1 MKKINTEFVVGL
13 FMLTGFLAFVYLS
26 VQMGEFSIFSLEKN
40 YQREAEFDNVSG
52 LKIGATVE
60 IAGVT
65 IGKVS
70 EISLGEE
77 DVAKVVLLINRG
89 IEISADS
96 IASIRT
102 QGLIGDKYIKITQG
116 GDEESLTDGGVIFD
130 TESSID
136 IEELVSKYIFE
147 SE

>member
-1 MKKINTEFVVGL
+1 MKKINTEFIVGL
-13 FMLTGFLAFVYLS
+13 FMLAGFLSFAYLS
-26 VQMGEFSIFSLEKN
+26 SQMGEFSVFSLERN
-40 YQREAEFDNVSG
+40 YQIEAEFDNVSG
-52 LKIGATVE
+52 LKVGATVE

-70 EISLGEE
+70 EISLGEG
-77 DVAKVVLLINRG
+77 DLAKVILLINQDVKVT
-89 IEISADS
+89 ADA

-102 QGLIGDKYIKITQG
+102 QGLIGDKYVKIIQG
-116 GDEESLTDGGVIFD
+116 GDEELLADGGVIFD

-147 SE
+147 SK

>member
-13 FMLTGFLAFVYLS
+13 FMLTGFLAFAYLS

-40 YQREAEFDNVSG
+40 YRIEAEFDNASG
-52 LKIGATVE
+52 LKVGATVE
-60 IAGVT
+60 IAGVR

-77 DVAKVVLLINRG
+77 DVAKVVLLINRDV
-89 IEISADS
+89 EVSADS

-147 SE
+147 SD

>member
-1 MKKINTEFVVGL
+1 MKKITTEFVVGL
-13 FMLTGFLAFVYLS
+13 FMLAGFLAFAYLS
-26 VQMGEFSIFSLEKN
+26 LQMGEFSIFSLEKK
-40 YQREAEFDNVSG
+40 YQIEAEFDNVSG
-52 LKIGATVE
+52 LKVGATVE

-77 DVAKVVLLINRG
+77 DLAKVILLINRDV
-89 IEISADS
+89 EVSADS

-102 QGLIGDKYIKITQG
+102 QGLIGDKYIKIIQG

-147 SE
+147 SD